1 MAIVVLVGAPL
12 VGSPEVV
19 RLPAVLV
26 PALAL
31 GVAAHRPWRWNKAD
45 WKALDTWVPTDRVM
59 SLGALGLTLL
69 LSWIVLT
76 RFQSGEINGVDFTV
90 YFDRPCFQ
98 TLQGPPAVRRNGG
111 LSEIFA
117 AERIRALRVLGNATR
132 PVACTRSAPLR
143 CVFSP
148 FP

>member
-1 MAIVVLVGAPL
+1 MAEVLGEQFGGAHGP
-12 VGSPEVV
+12 
-19 RLPAVLV
+19 RH
-26 PALAL
+26 
-31 GVAAHRPWRWNKAD
+31 VAR
-45 WKALDTWVPTDRVM
+45 
-59 SLGALGLTLL
+59 GARLTLL

-117 AERIRALRVLGNATR
+117 AERIRASRVLGNATR